1 MLTPPI
7 GSLYEHPRAFHHPLT
22 PSIRTDVESSIC
34 TYASECESS
43 GGTYGS
49 GCEGGRSMYEVG
61 VRVIEA
67 RMGVGAR
74 VVGECMRERGTVV
87 VITPAK

>member
-1 MLTPPI
+1 M
-7 GSLYEHPRAFHHPLT
+7 YVCERVEE
-22 PSIRTDVESSIC
+22 RTEVGVRVVEAC
-34 TYASECESS
+34 
-43 GGTYGS
+43 
-49 GCEGGRSMYEVG
+49 MEVG